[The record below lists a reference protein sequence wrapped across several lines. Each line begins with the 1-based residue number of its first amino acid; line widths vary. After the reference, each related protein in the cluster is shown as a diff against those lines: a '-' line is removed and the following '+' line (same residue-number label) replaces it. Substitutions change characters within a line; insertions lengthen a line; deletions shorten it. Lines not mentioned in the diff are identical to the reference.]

1 MIRDPKFLNI
11 RILIFRK
18 KYKMATS
25 AKIICLESVHFGFL
39 AFEADVVIIADGHRS
54 YVITRLNI
62 GKEAFLVLFVLH
74 GRHLRHLTSLVLFH

>member
-74 GRHLRHLTSLVLFH
+74 GRHLHHLTLFNHP